1 MENCENCKFYAR
13 SKEYKWRGKTDGKTV
28 YMAHCTHPAER
39 RLICRAY
46 NETRPLKCGH
56 YEDKET

>member
-1 MENCENCKFYAR
+1 MKNCENCKFYAR

-28 YMAHCTHPAER
+28 YMAH
-39 RLICRAY
+39 
-46 NETRPLKCGH
+46 